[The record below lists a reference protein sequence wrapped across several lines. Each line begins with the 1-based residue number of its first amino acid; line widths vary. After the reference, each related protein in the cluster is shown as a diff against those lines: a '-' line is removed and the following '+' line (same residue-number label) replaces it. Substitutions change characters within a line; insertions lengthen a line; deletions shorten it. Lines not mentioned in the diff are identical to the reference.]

1 MSEPDDTLPDMA
13 SRAHRGRLW
22 LGRRDRA
29 RDDDAIADDATAPV
43 DGASAPAAD
52 ASADAAP
59 ASNRPRLYAD
69 SRLEDLVVITG
80 YSGAGKSTAMAVFE
94 DAGYFCVDNLP
105 PEMIRALVELFVHE
119 GSKVER
125 AAVVSDVRGGDY
137 FEAFRAVLDDLSAL
151 GLQHRVLFLDADE
164 QSLLTRYKET
174 RRRHPAAR
182 GSSVTSGVAA
192 ERAVLE
198 AVKERA
204 DVVIDSTG
212 LKAHM
217 LRRKIA
223 DEFLPRAPATRLAL
237 TLESFGFKHG
247 PARDADLV
255 LDVRFLPNPHYEA
268 ALRPLTGHDARV
280 VAYIERDGRLAE
292 FYERVVPL
300 LDFLL
305 PQYVAEGKAHL
316 TIAIGCT
323 GGRHRSVAI
332 AEHLGERYAARD
344 DVLVEVVHRDADRAS
359 GYGDADPTASVAS
372 DGAGAGEPAAP
383 VQAPAESP
391 PPEPEA
397 DRRTG

>member
-1 MSEPDDTLPDMA
+1 MSDEPEKLQDMGDA
-13 SRAHRGRLW
+13 APTHPTRRSRIR
-22 LGRRDRA
+22 LGRRG
-29 RDDDAIADDATAPV
+29 RDAQQPEP
-43 DGASAPAAD
+43 DGGP
-52 ASADAAP
+52 P
-59 ASNRPRLYAD
+59 RPYAET
-69 SRLEDLVVITG
+69 RLEDLVVITG
-80 YSGAGKSTAMAVFE
+80 YSGAGKSTAMNVFE

-137 FEAFRAVLDDLSAL
+137 FEALRAVLDDLAAL

-164 QSLLTRYKET
+164 QALLTRYKET
-174 RRRHPAAR
+174 RRRHPAAP
-182 GSSVTSGVAA
+182 GSSVTQGIAA
-192 ERAVLE
+192 ERAALE
-198 AVKERA
+198 AIKEHA

-217 LRRKIA
+217 LRRLIA
-223 DEFLPRAPATRLAL
+223 DEFLPRGPSTRLAV

-255 LDVRFLPNPHYEA
+255 LDVRFLRNPHYEPT
-268 ALRPLTGHDARV
+268 LRPLTGHDARV
-280 VAYIERDGRLAE
+280 VEYIEADGRLAE
-292 FYERVVPL
+292 FYERVMPL

-332 AEHLGERYAARD
+332 AEHLAARYSGRD

-359 GYGDADPTASVAS
+359 GYSDADPASGRGETDPATDSDGTPAS
-372 DGAGAGEPAAP
+372 DAP
-383 VQAPAESP
+383 
-391 PPEPEA
+391 
-397 DRRTG
+397 G